1 MLANRSVM
9 TYYYYIERG
18 NTPIT
23 NAAQR
28 QELKMKTRDNKKPF
42 DIPNFSESLKKDFEA
57 GTIELKEAAI
67 EFYKENWT
75 AFVDIEYT
83 KKQFGIK

>member
-1 MLANRSVM
+1 MLANRSLM

-18 NTPIT
+18 STSIT

-28 QELKMKTRDNKKPF
+28 QELKMKTRNSKKPL
-42 DIPNFSESLKKDFEA
+42 DIPSFSESLKKDFEA

-67 EFYKENWT
+67 EFNKANWT
-75 AFVDIEYT
+75 DFVDIEYT

>member
-1 MLANRSVM
+1 MLANRSLM

-18 NTPIT
+18 NTSIT

-28 QELKMKTRDNKKPF
+28 QELKMKTRNNKSF
-42 DIPNFSESLKKDFEA
+42 DIPSFSDSLKMAFEA

-67 EFYKENWT
+67 EFHKANWT

-83 KKQFGIK
+83 KKQLGIK

>member
-1 MLANRSVM
+1 
-9 TYYYYIERG
+9 
-18 NTPIT
+18 
-23 NAAQR
+23 
-28 QELKMKTRDNKKPF
+28 MKTRNNKKSF
-42 DIPNFSESLKKDFEA
+42 DIPNFSESLKKAFEA

-67 EFYKENWT
+67 EFHKANWT

>member
-1 MLANRSVM
+1 MLADRSLM
-9 TYYYYIERG
+9 TYDYYIERG
-18 NTPIT
+18 NTSIT

-28 QELKMKTRDNKKPF
+28 QELKMKIRNNKKPF
-42 DIPNFSESLKKDFEA
+42 DIPSFSESLKKDYEA

-67 EFYKENWT
+67 EFYKANWT

>member
-67 EFYKENWT
+67 
-75 AFVDIEYT
+75 
-83 KKQFGIK
+83 